1 MANRYTLAI
10 SKLDDFKEWLIKDGW
25 EIKRPMGEYEV
36 FRAEKKGRRYPL
48 MIFKRA
54 NAPMHL
60 SVMERDMGVVRA
72 YLRERGKK

>member
-10 SKLDDFKEWLIKDGW
+10 AKLDDFKEWLAKDGW
-25 EIKRPMGEYEV
+25 QIQEPTGDFEV
-36 FRAEKKGRRYPL
+36 FRAVKQGRKHPL
-48 MIFKRA
+48 MIYKRM

-72 YLRERGKK
+72 YLRERRK

>member
-25 EIKRPMGEYEV
+25 EIKEPTGEFEV
-36 FRAEKKGRRYPL
+36 FRATKKGRKYPL
-48 MIFKRA
+48 MIYKRM

-72 YLRERGKK
+72 YLRGRRNG